1 MQTNQTNQTFTPILR
16 FLIVTACIIII
27 LAGMRASAYIVN
39 LILLALLLAIGF
51 APVLHWFQRKGLP
64 NWLAFLLTILFV
76 IIIVVALMLF
86 LIATVNQFISA
97 LPKYQAIA
105 QQQFQSFQETL
116 RSRDDVVSQALY
128 DAISLEAINF
138 GQIFT
143 LVSTLIRNL
152 VNTLSNVLFLLLIL
166 GFMLLEAIVF
176 PMKVQRQLRLDNPL
190 VVRMAQFG
198 RDIRRYIWI
207 TTWVGMLAGL
217 GEVILLLVLKVD
229 FALLWGILSW
239 LMSYIPSIGYILAL
253 IPPFVLALLQY
264 GWEAALIVLI
274 GYFVINFITDQFIKP
289 RYYGEGLNL
298 SILWVF
304 LSLVFWGWLL
314 GPVGALLAIPL
325 TILVKRVLLE
335 GSEDTQWLAGLL
347 EIHPEIPLEGSR
359 DLPQPDAQSVLTIQ
373 DD

>member
-1 MQTNQTNQTFTPILR
+1 MQTNQNFTPILR
-16 FLIVTACIIII
+16 FLIVSAAVIII

-51 APVLHWFQRKGLP
+51 APVLNWFQSKRLP
-64 NWLAFLLTILFV
+64 DWLAFLLTILFV
-76 IIIVVALMLF
+76 IIIVVVLVLF
-86 LIATVNQFISA
+86 LIATVNQFIGA

-105 QQQFQSFQETL
+105 QQQFLRLLDVL
-116 RSRDDVVSQALY
+116 RSRDDVVSQAIY
-128 DAISLEAINF
+128 DAVSLEAVNF
-138 GQIFT
+138 GQIFS
-143 LVSTLIRNL
+143 LVSTLISNL
-152 VNTLSNVLFLLLIL
+152 VNTLSNVVFLLLIL

-176 PMKVQRQLRLDNPL
+176 PRKIQRLFKAEDPL
-190 VVRMAQFG
+190 VARMVQFG

-253 IPPFVLALLQY
+253 IPPVILALLQY
-264 GWEAALIVLI
+264 GWQAALIVLI
-274 GYFVINFITDQFIKP
+274 GYWVINFITDQFIKP
-289 RYYGEGLNL
+289 RFYGEGLNL

-325 TILVKRVLLE
+325 TLMVKRVLLE
-335 GSEDTQWLAGLL
+335 GSQDTLWLAGLM
-347 EIHPEIPLEGSR
+347 EIHPSQPVESSA
-359 DLPQPDAQSVLTIQ
+359 DVPQPDEESVLTPT